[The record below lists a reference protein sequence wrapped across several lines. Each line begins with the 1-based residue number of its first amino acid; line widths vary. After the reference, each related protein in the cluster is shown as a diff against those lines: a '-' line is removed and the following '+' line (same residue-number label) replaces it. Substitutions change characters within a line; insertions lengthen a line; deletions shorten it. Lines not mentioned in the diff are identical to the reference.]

1 MGLPSGPVDT
11 GMDHVVVVP
20 AAGPCEGIP
29 KGAAVVAGGRGRFLV
44 SADLEVAFG
53 ERCARALGNG
63 RLVAVA
69 GVIEVGWFDD
79 REGEVRL
86 DPRRAGT
93 LDQWLG
99 HRVYLNDLEALDSR
113 RDRRCQARRLAMR
126 GRTAEA
132 FLLDKGLG
140 L

>member
-1 MGLPSGPVDT
+1 VR
-11 GMDHVVVVP
+11 
-20 AAGPCEGIP
+20 GIP
-29 KGAAVVAGGRGRFLV
+29 KAAAVIAGGRGRFLV
-44 SADLEVAFG
+44 SADLGVTFG

-69 GVIEVGWFDD
+69 AEVTEVGWFDD
-79 REGEVRL
+79 HEGEVRL
-86 DPRRAGT
+86 DPRRAGI

-99 HRVYLNDLEALDSR
+99 HRVYRNDLGALDNRQGR
-113 RDRRCQARRLAMR
+113 RQQARRLTMQ